1 MKCALK
7 WWKPLRMPTGRWNVR
22 GSSTLA
28 SSYQKDWLFF
38 FWKGL
43 RGLVRLVR
51 LVRCWLWKAG
61 WQLVELECKFAGSKY
76 STMFPWLRRGIPWY
90 LVESSA
96 MPKEQ
101 RSIPVGW
108 TAFVSCACCLCPSLR
123 HKAWRRWAFDQVF
136 FSKSSMS
143 CNPPCVKSNT
153 LGF

>member
-1 MKCALK
+1 MGWENGVFLGQVPDEVCLEMVEALANAHWKMKR
-7 WWKPLRMPTGRWNVR
+7 P

-61 WQLVELECKFAGSKY
+61 WQLVELECKFAGSRY

-108 TAFVSCACCLCPSLR
+108 TAFGSCACCLCPSLR
-123 HKAWRRWAFDQVF
+123 HKAWRR
-136 FSKSSMS
+136 
-143 CNPPCVKSNT
+143 
-153 LGF
+153 

>member
-108 TAFVSCACCLCPSLR
+108 TAFVALVASVLPCDTKPGDAEHLTRFFLASLLWAAIR
-123 HKAWRRWAFDQVF
+123 HVWNQI
-136 FSKSSMS
+136 
-143 CNPPCVKSNT
+143 
-153 LGF
+153 L